1 MTTIDEGE
9 FEKASL
15 MPNRWYIILRKIDE
29 ESFQVSAYDTT
40 DVEDEEFYEAGTI
53 VTNGIMELMESDFD
67 RVMEAGMARL
77 AFQSV
82 KAKMLGDNDDE
93 QDDGPTVKHE
103 EGTNIVKIDFGK
115 TQ

>member
-1 MTTIDEGE
+1 MTTIDESE

-40 DVEDEEFYEAGTI
+40 TDEDEEFYEAGTI
-53 VTNGIMELMESDFD
+53 VTNGIMELLESDFD
-67 RVMEAGMARL
+67 RVMEAGLARL
-77 AFQSV
+77 AFENV
-82 KAKMLGDNDDE
+82 KEKMLDEVDNDN
-93 QDDGPTVKHE
+93 GPTVKHE
-103 EGTNIVKIDFGK
+103 DGTNIVKIDFGK

>member
-9 FEKASL
+9 FEKATL

-40 DVEDEEFYEAGTI
+40 TDDDEEFYEAGTI
-53 VTNGIMELMESDFD
+53 VTNGMMELLESDFD
-67 RVMEAGMARL
+67 RVMEAGLARL
-77 AFQSV
+77 AFENV
-82 KAKMLGDNDDE
+82 KEKMLDEVDNDN
-93 QDDGPTVKHE
+93 GPVVKHE
-103 EGTNIVKIDFGK
+103 DGTNIVKIDFGK

>member
-1 MTTIDEGE
+1 MTTIDESE

-40 DVEDEEFYEAGTI
+40 TDDDEEFYEAGTI
-53 VTNGIMELMESDFD
+53 VTNGMMELLESDFD
-67 RVMEAGMARL
+67 RVMEAGLARL
-77 AFQSV
+77 AFENV
-82 KAKMLGDNDDE
+82 KEKILDEVDNDN
-93 QDDGPTVKHE
+93 GPTVKHE
-103 EGTNIVKIDFGK
+103 DGTNIVKIDFGK

>member
-9 FEKASL
+9 FEKATL

-40 DVEDEEFYEAGTI
+40 TEDDEEFYEAGTI
-53 VTNGIMELMESDFD
+53 VTNGMMELLESDFD
-67 RVMEAGMARL
+67 RVMEAGLARL
-77 AFQSV
+77 AFENV
-82 KAKMLGDNDDE
+82 KEKMLDEVDNDN
-93 QDDGPTVKHE
+93 GPTVKHE
-103 EGTNIVKIDFGK
+103 DGTNIVKIDFGK

>member
-9 FEKASL
+9 FEKATL

-40 DVEDEEFYEAGTI
+40 TDDDEEFYEAGTI
-53 VTNGIMELMESDFD
+53 VTNGMMELLESDFD
-67 RVMEAGMARL
+67 RVMEAGLARL
-77 AFQSV
+77 AFESV
-82 KAKMLGDNDDE
+82 KEKMLDEVDSDN
-93 QDDGPTVKHE
+93 GPVVKHE
-103 EGTNIVKIDFGK
+103 DGTNIVKIDFGK

>member
-9 FEKASL
+9 FEKATL

-40 DVEDEEFYEAGTI
+40 TDDDEEFYEAGTI
-53 VTNGIMELMESDFD
+53 VTNGMMELLESDFD
-67 RVMEAGMARL
+67 RVMEAGLARL
-77 AFQSV
+77 AFENV
-82 KAKMLGDNDDE
+82 KEKMLDEVDNDN
-93 QDDGPTVKHE
+93 GPTVKHE
-103 EGTNIVKIDFGK
+103 DGTNIVKIDFGK